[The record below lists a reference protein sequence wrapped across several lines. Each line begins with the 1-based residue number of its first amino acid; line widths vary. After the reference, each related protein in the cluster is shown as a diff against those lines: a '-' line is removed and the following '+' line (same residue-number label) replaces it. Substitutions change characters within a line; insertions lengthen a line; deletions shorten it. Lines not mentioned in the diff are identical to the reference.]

1 MKIVT
6 LIENHTEN
14 ELKCEHGL
22 SFYIE
27 YAGKSYL
34 LDAGQSELFA
44 ANAEAMGIQL
54 ADVDKAV
61 ISHAH
66 YDHVGG
72 FGAFTEINPAAMIYM
87 QKAGKRQ
94 CFSQKADG
102 LKNIGIPDHIRSALE
117 GRVIYADGDM
127 KIADGVYLIA
137 HHSEGLAER
146 GRQMHMFSQMQGEKE
161 YDDFLHEQ
169 SLVFELPEGLVVF
182 NSCNHGGV
190 DLAIEEASAAFGGK
204 KILAMLVG
212 FHLMGSGGPD
222 TMRDDREQVCALA
235 KKLLESDVEKIYT
248 GHCTGTKAF
257 GIMKEILGDKLE
269 ELVTGKTIELL

>member
-27 YAGKSYL
+27 YGGKSYL

-44 ANAEAMGIQL
+44 ANAEALGIHL

-72 FGAFTEINPAAMIYM
+72 FGVFTQMNSDAAIYM
-87 QKAGKRQ
+87 QTEGKRQ
-94 CFSQKADG
+94 CFSKKADG
-102 LKNIGIPDHIRSALE
+102 LEDIGIPDHIRSALE

-137 HHSEGLAER
+137 HHVEGLAER
-146 GRQMHMFSQMQGEKE
+146 GRQMNMFSKTREKEE
-161 YDDFLHEQ
+161 YDDFSHEQ

-204 KILAMLVG
+204 RILAMLGG
-212 FHLMGSGGPD
+212 FHLMGSRGPES
-222 TMRDDREQVCALA
+222 MRDDREQVCALA
-235 KKLLESDVEKIYT
+235 QKLLDSNVEKIYT
-248 GHCTGTKAF
+248 GHCTGTQAF
-257 GIMKEILGDKLE
+257 AIMKEILGDKLE